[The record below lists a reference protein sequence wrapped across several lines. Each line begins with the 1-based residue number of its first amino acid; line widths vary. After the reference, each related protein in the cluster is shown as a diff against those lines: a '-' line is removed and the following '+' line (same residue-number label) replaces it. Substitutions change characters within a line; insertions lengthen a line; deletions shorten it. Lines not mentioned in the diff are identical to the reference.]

1 MNWPSVGVVIPTRNR
16 PELVRKAIA
25 AVRAQRYP
33 GEMKVVVVYD
43 QTEPDYLL
51 ASTDG
56 VPVLVLTNWRTSGLA
71 GARNTGILALD
82 TEYVAFCDDDDTWA
96 PEKLRRQVA
105 ALLAESESEF
115 ATCAI
120 AVEFEGRTTPR
131 LAHCSRVT
139 VDDLARSRM
148 AMLHSSSFL
157 IRRAALAEDGI
168 GLVAEDAPGSQNE
181 DWDLLLRAAR
191 RAPDRAP
198 GRTAG
203 LRAVGADVALRVR
216 IRHQDLVAALDDAT
230 APGDRRLPAGRR
242 PGVRP
247 TGLLVG
253 RHRQPQ
259 RGLAVQQGGG
269 PGELAGA
276 PDGDRAGRHDR
287 SGQGGERS
295 LGSAPA
301 RTRNLNPGVAKV
313 TLLRTPDRQVVFG
326 CVRNS
331 ADDLMLAQQ
340 RQSAILDRVRAAGGV
355 RVSELASEYGVSDM
369 TIRRDL
375 ESLADRGLLAKVHG
389 GATTVS
395 PGSAHEPGFAA
406 KSVRQ
411 RAEKAAMAMRAA
423 ALVSPGDAIAL
434 SAGTT
439 TAGLAQRLV
448 DVPSLTVV
456 TNSIPVADIFYR
468 AGRPDQTVVLTG
480 GTRTPSDA
488 LVGPVAVAA
497 IGTLHLD
504 MLFLGVHGMSERAG
518 YTTPNLMEADV
529 NRALVE
535 ASEQL
540 VVLADHTKWGTVG
553 ISSIVALERA
563 DVVITDDGLDDTA
576 RALLAEGVAELM
588 VVSVA

>member
-1 MNWPSVGVVIPTRNR
+1 
-16 PELVRKAIA
+16 
-25 AVRAQRYP
+25 
-33 GEMKVVVVYD
+33 
-43 QTEPDYLL
+43 
-51 ASTDG
+51 
-56 VPVLVLTNWRTSGLA
+56 
-71 GARNTGILALD
+71 
-82 TEYVAFCDDDDTWA
+82 
-96 PEKLRRQVA
+96 
-105 ALLAESESEF
+105 
-115 ATCAI
+115 
-120 AVEFEGRTTPR
+120 
-131 LAHCSRVT
+131 
-139 VDDLARSRM
+139 
-148 AMLHSSSFL
+148 
-157 IRRAALAEDGI
+157 
-168 GLVAEDAPGSQNE
+168 
-181 DWDLLLRAAR
+181 
-191 RAPDRAP
+191 
-198 GRTAG
+198 
-203 LRAVGADVALRVR
+203 
-216 IRHQDLVAALDDAT
+216 
-230 APGDRRLPAGRR
+230 
-242 PGVRP
+242 
-247 TGLLVG
+247 
-253 RHRQPQ
+253 
-259 RGLAVQQGGG
+259 
-269 PGELAGA
+269 
-276 PDGDRAGRHDR
+276 
-287 SGQGGERS
+287 
-295 LGSAPA
+295 
-301 RTRNLNPGVAKV
+301 
-313 TLLRTPDRQVVFG
+313 
-326 CVRNS
+326 
-331 ADDLMLAQQ
+331 MLAQQ
-340 RQSAILDRVRAAGGV
+340 RQAAILDRVRAAGGV
-355 RVSELASEYGVSDM
+355 RVSELATEYGVSDM

-411 RAEKAAMAMRAA
+411 QAEKAAMAMRAA

-535 ASEQL
+535 AAERL

-563 DVVITDDGLDDTA
+563 DVLITDDGLDAQA
-576 RALLAEGVAELM
+576 RALLEETVPDLM
-588 VVSVA
+588 VVTAQ